1 MLTQYE
7 QTYMEKDP
15 PKAMAALDGNHMP
28 SSSRGAP
35 GFLVG
40 EREEASYVIWA
51 RNLQVTA

>member
-7 QTYMEKDP
+7 QTYIEKDP
-15 PKAMAALDGNHMP
+15 PKAMAALDGNHRP

-40 EREEASYVIWA
+40 EREEVSYVIWA